1 MPLGFKGNI
10 LTTSSASASGPIET
24 DSIVWSV
31 PSSGGGST
39 NPVVAIQQINGNQ
52 ALSTAISQLSGD
64 AVTGRNGPMVL
75 MTPGDYNIILTG
87 ADIRDAGQN
96 VNLTIVYG
104 QLTGTSSSDYNFT
117 NEVSSASYTDSS
129 PDGNGDYDFGHI
141 QGSTILSFTH
151 TSARA
156 SSNYGIGVKVTPTQ
170 KVRRIFVNF
179 VRTA

>member
-10 LTTSSASASGPIET
+10 LTTSSSASGPIET

-31 PSSGGGST
+31 PGTGGGSL
-39 NPVVAIQQINGNQ
+39 NSVVGIQQINGSQDLN
-52 ALSTAISQLSGD
+52 TAISQLSGD

-75 MTPGDYNIILTG
+75 IAPGDYDIVLTG

-117 NEVSSASYTDSS
+117 NTVSSASFTDSS

-141 QGSTILSFTH
+141 QGDTILSFTH
-151 TSARA
+151 TSSRA
-156 SSNYGIGVKVTPTQ
+156 SSNYGVGVKVTPTQ